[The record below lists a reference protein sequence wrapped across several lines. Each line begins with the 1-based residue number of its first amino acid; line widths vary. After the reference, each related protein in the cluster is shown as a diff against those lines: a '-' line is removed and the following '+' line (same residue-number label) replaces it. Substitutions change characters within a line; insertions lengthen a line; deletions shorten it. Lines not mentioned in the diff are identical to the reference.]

1 MEVDNDS
8 TIDFCSEIPIEKE
21 KQKGE
26 RTKLYLFFEK
36 VDSLD
41 TKEQQRTAYLS
52 TSLWNWQCR
61 SSSNLIGSL
70 VNIVDT
76 K

>member
-1 MEVDNDS
+1 MEADNDS

-21 KQKGE
+21 KQKQE

-52 TSLWNWQCR
+52 TNLWNWQCR